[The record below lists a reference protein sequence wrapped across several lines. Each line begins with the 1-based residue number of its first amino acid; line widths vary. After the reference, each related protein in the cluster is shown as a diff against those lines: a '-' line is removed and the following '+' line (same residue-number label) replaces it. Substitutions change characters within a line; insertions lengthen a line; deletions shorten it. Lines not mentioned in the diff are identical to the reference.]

1 MHMTEG
7 SGFTYAQG
15 FTAAGVA
22 CGIKKKG
29 GPDLA
34 VIKCDVLARAAGI
47 FTHNIVKG
55 HSLRLARKNVRNGYA
70 QLVVINAGCANACLG
85 PRGDADALEM
95 AQLAADRF
103 GVRPGDVLTGS
114 TGVIGFPLPLDKIAA
129 GLDAAVLSRSGG
141 AAAARAI
148 MTTDTVPKEA
158 QADVTI
164 GGRKVRIGGM
174 AKGSGMIHP
183 NMATMIS
190 VLTTD
195 AAISVPALRQA
206 LREAAA
212 VSYNRISVDGDTSV
226 CDKVLILA
234 SGLAGNDIIEPGTE
248 EYAQFT
254 AALKSVC
261 VRLAKMLAADGEGA
275 TKLLTIQVKN
285 ARSARDAHLIASAI
299 AKSPLCKTAAFGND
313 ANWGRL
319 LTAAGYSGARFDPEK
334 VNIWIG
340 SVKVCEN
347 GGGLPFDEEA
357 ALRELKQSEVTYTL
371 DFAGGTAS
379 DTMWTCDFSLDYV
392 KINADYR
399 T

>member
-1 MHMTEG
+1 MTG
-7 SGFTYAQG
+7 SGVTYAQG

-22 CGIKKKG
+22 CGIKKNG
-29 GPDLA
+29 NPDLA
-34 VIKCDVLARAAGI
+34 VVKCDVRARAAGI
-47 FTHNIVKG
+47 FTRNIVKG
-55 HSLRLARKNVRNGYA
+55 HSLMLARKNVRNGYA

-85 PRGDADALEM
+85 PRGDADAREM
-95 AQLAADRF
+95 ARLAANRF
-103 GVRPGDVLTGS
+103 GVRPEDVLTGS

-141 AAAARAI
+141 ANAARAI

-164 GGRKVRIGGM
+164 GGRTVRIGGM

-234 SGLAGNDIIEPGTE
+234 SGLAGNDVIEPDTE
-248 EYAQFT
+248 EYARFT

-285 ARSARDAHLIASAI
+285 ARSARDAYLIASAI

-319 LTAAGYSGARFDPEK
+319 LTAAGYSGARFNPEK
-334 VNIWIG
+334 VSVWIG

-357 ALRELKQSEVTYTL
+357 ALRELKQREVTYTL
-371 DFAGGTAS
+371 DFADGTAS

>member
-1 MHMTEG
+1 MTG
-7 SGFTYAQG
+7 SGVTYAQG

-29 GPDLA
+29 GLDLA
-34 VIKCDVLARAAGI
+34 VVKCDVRARAAGI
-47 FTHNIVKG
+47 FTRNIVKG

-70 QLVVINAGCANACLG
+70 QLVVINSGCANACLG

-95 AQLAADRF
+95 ARLAANRF
-103 GVRPGDVLTGS
+103 GVRQGDVLPGS
-114 TGVIGFPLPLDKIAA
+114 TGVIGVPLPLDKIAA
-129 GLDAAVLSRSGG
+129 GLDEAILSRSGG
-141 AAAARAI
+141 ADAARAI

-164 GGRKVRIGGM
+164 GGRTVRIGGM

-183 NMATMIS
+183 NMATLIS

-195 AAISVPALRQA
+195 AAISVSALRQA
-206 LREAAA
+206 LRETAA

-234 SGLAGNDIIEPGTE
+234 SGLAGNNVIEPGTE
-248 EYAQFT
+248 EYARFT
-254 AALKSVC
+254 AALKDVC
-261 VRLAKMLAADGEGA
+261 IRLAKMLAADGEGA

-319 LTAAGYSGARFDPEK
+319 LTAAGYSGARFNPEK
-334 VNIWIG
+334 VDIWIG

-357 ALRELKQSEVTYTL
+357 ALRELKQREVTYTL
-371 DFAGGTAS
+371 DFADGTAS

>member
-1 MHMTEG
+1 MTG
-7 SGFTYAQG
+7 SGVTYAQG

-29 GPDLA
+29 GLDLA
-34 VIKCDVLARAAGI
+34 VVKCDVRARAAGI
-47 FTHNIVKG
+47 FTRNIVKG

-70 QLVVINAGCANACLG
+70 QLVVINSGCANACLG

-95 AQLAADRF
+95 ARLAANRF
-103 GVRPGDVLTGS
+103 GVRQGDVLPGS
-114 TGVIGFPLPLDKIAA
+114 TGVIGVPLPLDKIAA
-129 GLDAAVLSRSGG
+129 GLDEAILSRSGG
-141 AAAARAI
+141 ADAARAI

-164 GGRKVRIGGM
+164 GGRTVRIGGM

-183 NMATMIS
+183 NMATLIS

-195 AAISVPALRQA
+195 AAISVSALRQA

-234 SGLAGNDIIEPGTE
+234 SGLAGNNVIEPGTE
-248 EYAQFT
+248 EYARFT
-254 AALKSVC
+254 AALKDVC
-261 VRLAKMLAADGEGA
+261 IRLAKMLAADGEGA

-319 LTAAGYSGARFDPEK
+319 LTAAGYSGARFNPEK
-334 VNIWIG
+334 VDIWIG

-357 ALRELKQSEVTYTL
+357 ALRELKQREVTYTL
-371 DFAGGTAS
+371 DFADGTAS

>member
-1 MHMTEG
+1 MTQG
-7 SGFTYAQG
+7 SGVTYAQG
-15 FTAAGVA
+15 FTAAGVT
-22 CGIKKKG
+22 CGIRKKG

-34 VIKCDVLARAAGI
+34 IIKCDVMARAAGI
-47 FTHNIVKG
+47 FTRNIVKG
-55 HSLRLARKNVRNGYA
+55 HSLQLARKNVRNGYA

-85 PRGDADALEM
+85 PRGDADAMEM
-95 AQLAADRF
+95 ARLAANRF
-103 GVRPGDVLTGS
+103 GVRPADVLTGS
-114 TGVIGFPLPLDKIAA
+114 TGVIGFPLPLDNIAA
-129 GLDAAVLSRSGG
+129 GLDAAVLNRTGG
-141 AAAARAI
+141 ADAARAI

-158 QADVTI
+158 QTEVTI
-164 GGRKVRIGGM
+164 GGRSVRIGGM

-234 SGLAGNDIIEPGTE
+234 SGLAGNDMIEPDTDA
-248 EYAQFT
+248 YARFT
-254 AALKSVC
+254 AALKDVC
-261 VRLAKMLAADGEGA
+261 VRIAKMLAADGEGA

-285 ARSARDAHLIASAI
+285 ARSAKDAHLIASAI

-319 LTAAGYSGARFDPEK
+319 LTAAGYSGARFNPEK
-334 VNIWIG
+334 VDIWIG
-340 SVKVCEN
+340 GVKVCEN
-347 GGGLPFDEEA
+347 GGGLSFDEEA
-357 ALRELKQSEVTYTL
+357 ALRELQQSEVTYTL
-371 DFAGGTAS
+371 DFADGTAS

>member
-1 MHMTEG
+1 MTQG
-7 SGFTYAQG
+7 SGVTYAQG

-34 VIKCDVLARAAGI
+34 IVKCDVRARAAGI
-47 FTHNIVKG
+47 FTRNIVKG
-55 HSLRLARKNVRNGYA
+55 HSLMLARKNVRNGYA

-95 AQLAADRF
+95 ARLAANRF

-129 GLDAAVLSRSGG
+129 GLDEAILSRSGG
-141 AAAARAI
+141 ADAARAI

-164 GGRKVRIGGM
+164 GGRTVRIGGM

-183 NMATMIS
+183 NMATLIS

-195 AAISVPALRQA
+195 AAISVSALRQA

-234 SGLAGNDIIEPGTE
+234 SGLAGNNVIEPGTE
-248 EYAQFT
+248 EYARFT
-254 AALKSVC
+254 AALKDVC
-261 VRLAKMLAADGEGA
+261 IRLAKMLAADGEGA

-319 LTAAGYSGARFDPEK
+319 LTAAGYSGARFNPEK
-334 VNIWIG
+334 VDIWIG

-357 ALRELKQSEVTYTL
+357 ALRELKQREVTYTL
-371 DFAGGTAS
+371 DFADGTAS

>member
-1 MHMTEG
+1 MTG
-7 SGFTYAQG
+7 SGVTYAQG

-29 GPDLA
+29 GLDLA
-34 VIKCDVLARAAGI
+34 VVKCDVRARAAGI
-47 FTHNIVKG
+47 FTRNIVKG

-70 QLVVINAGCANACLG
+70 QLVVINSGCANACLG

-95 AQLAADRF
+95 ARLAANRF
-103 GVRPGDVLTGS
+103 GVRQGDVLPGS
-114 TGVIGFPLPLDKIAA
+114 TGVIGVPLPLDKIAA
-129 GLDAAVLSRSGG
+129 GLDEAILSRSGG
-141 AAAARAI
+141 ADAARAI

-164 GGRKVRIGGM
+164 GGRTVRIGGM

-183 NMATMIS
+183 NMATLIS

-195 AAISVPALRQA
+195 AAISVSALRQA

-234 SGLAGNDIIEPGTE
+234 SGLAGNDVIEPGTE
-248 EYAQFT
+248 EYARFT
-254 AALKSVC
+254 AALKDVC
-261 VRLAKMLAADGEGA
+261 IRLAKMLAADGEGA

-319 LTAAGYSGARFDPEK
+319 LTAAGYSGARFNPEK
-334 VNIWIG
+334 VDIWIG

-357 ALRELKQSEVTYTL
+357 ALRELKQREVTYTL
-371 DFAGGTAS
+371 DFADGTAS

>member
-1 MHMTEG
+1 MTQG
-7 SGFTYAQG
+7 SGVTYAQG

-34 VIKCDVLARAAGI
+34 VVKCDVRARAAGI
-47 FTHNIVKG
+47 FTRNIVKG
-55 HSLRLARKNVRNGYA
+55 HSLQLARKNVRNGYA

-85 PRGDADALEM
+85 SRGDADALEM
-95 AQLAADRF
+95 SRLAANRF
-103 GVRPGDVLTGS
+103 GVQPEDVLTGS

-129 GLDAAVLSRSGG
+129 GLNAAVLSRSGG
-141 AAAARAI
+141 ADAARAI

-164 GGRKVRIGGM
+164 GGRTVRIGGM

-195 AAISVPALRQA
+195 AAISAPALRQA
-206 LREAAA
+206 LKDAAA

-248 EYAQFT
+248 EYDRFT
-254 AALKSVC
+254 AALKDVC
-261 VRLAKMLAADGEGA
+261 IRIAKMLAADGEGA

-285 ARSARDAHLIASAI
+285 ARSSRDAHLIASAI

-319 LTAAGYSGARFDPEK
+319 LTAAGYSGARFNPEK

-357 ALRELKQSEVTYTL
+357 ALRELKQREVTYTL
-371 DFAGGTAS
+371 DFADGAAS